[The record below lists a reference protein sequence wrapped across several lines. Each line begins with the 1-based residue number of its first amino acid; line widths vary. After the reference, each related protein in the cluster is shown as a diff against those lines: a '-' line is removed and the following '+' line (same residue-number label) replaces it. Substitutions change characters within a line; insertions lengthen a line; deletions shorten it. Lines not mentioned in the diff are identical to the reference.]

1 MNEQNTSCII
11 AQFEQFADLNSA
23 ERELLRALE
32 KDARE
37 YPANSVIVR
46 DGECAKHFFTLMKGW
61 ACAVRELA
69 DGQRQVLDIFLP
81 GQIMGLRDIGFDR
94 NLTELRTITNVTA
107 CPFPR
112 QRLTDIF
119 DSAPRLTDIFFLI
132 LAREQ
137 SMLVERIINIGRRN
151 AAERLAHFLIEMKV
165 RLNSET
171 TIFEMPLNQSVIG
184 DALSLSSV
192 HVSRTFGKLRKD
204 GMIETD
210 CSNVRIC
217 DLERLIDFA
226 SFDRTYLQ
234 IHSDWARQR
243 RQV

>member
-1 MNEQNTSCII
+1 MNKHSTSCIV
-11 AQFEQFADLNSA
+11 AQFEQFADLNGT

-32 KDARE
+32 KDPRE
-37 YPANSVIVR
+37 YPADSVMAR
-46 DGECAKHFFTLMKGW
+46 DGGSARHFFTLMKGW
-61 ACAVRELA
+61 ACAIRELA
-69 DGQRQVLDIFLP
+69 EGQRQVLDIFLP

-94 NLTELRTITNVTA
+94 NLTERRTITNVTA

-119 DSAPRLTDIFFLI
+119 GRAPRLTDIFFLI

-165 RLNSET
+165 RLNADT
-171 TIFEMPLNQSVIG
+171 TTFELPMNQAIIG

-192 HVSRTFGKLRKD
+192 HVSRTFAKLRRQ
-204 GMIETD
+204 GMIEID
-210 CSNVRIC
+210 CSSVRIC
-217 DLERLIDFA
+217 DLDRLIDFA
-226 SFDRTYLQ
+226 GFDRTYLQ
-234 IHSDWARQR
+234 VQSNWTHQ
-243 RQV
+243 